1 MQLDEAAEAGPP
13 GRSQIIREGDERLY
27 VLEKSVLKVFGVG
40 GAEKRF
46 LAMGVFFLDEY
57 H

>member
-46 LAMGVFFLDEY
+46 LAMGGFFLDEY